1 MSACYLVTILL
12 ITFISCKST
21 IQSNKNR
28 IKPPVAARDIPFQA
42 FEFNADSGIVIHTE
56 TGTFIAIEAGSLAD
70 SSGKPVNGKVQLKV
84 REFHDAQSIY
94 AAGIP
99 MDVDGKNY
107 LKSAGMLE
115 IRAFQDNRQ
124 LGFQNG
130 KSAQV
135 QLASYQ
141 NPSGYRLYYFEDD
154 NQWQVTDSF
163 QTVSNKRKY
172 EGLINLNGNDSAGQD
187 EFAYFDFATNLEY
200 AEYLKPYKKIEWRVK
215 KSDIGERFL
224 EAMRINWDEVKVI
237 PPQVKGDS
245 YTLIFSLEWE
255 TEDEKK
261 IIKTYSCKATPVKSG
276 TRKLIGDMKSRDAA
290 SAAIFIKMEEEKR
303 MLQKQSDLLNS
314 FRIYRMGIWNVD
326 ILMKIDNRIKKA
338 VQFDFQKDL
347 KNDVENLQFY
357 LLFKR
362 NNAVMS
368 YAKKTWK
375 EVVFD
380 SEDEMTIMIVLPGG
394 QTVKVDADQISQKI
408 KSNDKVINF
417 TTMVVQ

>member
-28 IKPPVAARDIPFQA
+28 IKPPVAARDIPFQT

-70 SSGKPVNGKVQLKV
+70 SSGKPVNGKVELKF

-99 MDVDGKNY
+99 MDLDAKNY

-115 IRAFQDNRQ
+115 IRAFQGDNQ
-124 LGFQNG
+124 LGFQKG

-141 NPSGYRLYYFEDD
+141 NPSGYRLYFFEGD

-163 QTVSNKRKY
+163 QTVNNKKKY
-172 EGLINLNGNDSAGQD
+172 DGLTNLNGNNSAEQE
-187 EFAYFDFATNLEY
+187 EFAYFEFATNLED
-200 AEYLKPYKKIEWRVK
+200 AEYLKPYKKIEWRIK
-215 KSDIGERFL
+215 KADIDQVFL
-224 EAMRINWDEVKVI
+224 DAMRINWDEVKVV
-237 PPQVKGDS
+237 PAAQKGEE
-245 YTLIFSLEWE
+245 YTLIFSLEWQ
-255 TEDEKK
+255 TEDDKK
-261 IIKTYSCKATPVKSG
+261 ILRTFTCYATPVKSG
-276 TRKLIGDMKSRDAA
+276 TRKVIGDMHTRDAE
-290 SAAIFIKMEEEKR
+290 SAALYRKMEEDKI
-303 MLQKQSDLLNS
+303 MFQKQADLLNS
-314 FRIYRMGIWNVD
+314 FRISRMGIWNVD
-326 ILMKIDNRIKKA
+326 ILMKIDNGIKKS

-347 KNDVENLQFY
+347 KIDQENLQFF

-368 YAKKTWK
+368 YEKKTWK

-380 SEDEMTIMIVLPGG
+380 PKDEMTIMIVLPGG
-394 QTVKVDADQISQKI
+394 QTVQVDADQISQKI

>member
-70 SSGKPVNGKVQLKV
+70 SSGNPVNGKVELKV

-154 NQWQVTDSF
+154 NQWQVKDSF

-172 EGLINLNGNDSAGQD
+172 DGLINLNGNDSAGQD

-215 KSDIGERFL
+215 KSDIDEGFL
-224 EAMRINWDEVKVI
+224 QAMRINWDEVKVI

-314 FRIYRMGIWNVD
+314 FRISRMGIWNVD

-368 YAKKTWK
+368 YAKQTWK

-380 SEDEMTIMIVLPGG
+380 SDDEMTIMIVLPGG